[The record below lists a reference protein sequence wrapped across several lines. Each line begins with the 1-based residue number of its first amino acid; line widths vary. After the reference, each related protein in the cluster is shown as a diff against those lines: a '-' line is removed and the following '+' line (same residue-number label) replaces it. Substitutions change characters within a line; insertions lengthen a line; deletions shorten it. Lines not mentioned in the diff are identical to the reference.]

1 MGFTFL
7 LGVFAIDAV
16 VDDKT
21 SSFYLSLGLL
31 VERTPA
37 VECLVEII
45 LIVSEDVVQPMLG
58 KPDGLFC
65 FHPVFQEGII
75 HDSSENRLDLLLAFR
90 SKLQGN
96 TDLIL

>member
-21 SSFYLSLGLL
+21 RFFYLGLSLF

-58 KPDGLFC
+58 EPDGLFC

-75 HDSSENRLDLLLAFR
+75 HDSFENRLDLLLTFW

-96 TDLIL
+96 TNLIL